1 MTRSELT
8 FSSRLA
14 SCPVAATRCPTLAV
28 SACRS
33 AGSTRTTGAGRFLK
47 KPVRQLRDFGA
58 SAPSTSLRRKV
69 SPSVLTSRQPVM
81 VTGAGTTI
89 PVEVVAGEAGVSGAA
104 GVGVGS
110 SCLGGS
116 AAVSVAAT
124 GASDFPDPVSRFVT
138 GFTVDLFGC
147 SLTARAVATMDAAGG
162 AALSTG
168 AAIGAGAIDGV
179 LGATATAGAIRS

>member
-1 MTRSELT
+1 
-8 FSSRLA
+8 
-14 SCPVAATRCPTLAV
+14 
-28 SACRS
+28 
-33 AGSTRTTGAGRFLK
+33 
-47 KPVRQLRDFGA
+47 
-58 SAPSTSLRRKV
+58 
-69 SPSVLTSRQPVM
+69 M

-104 GVGVGS
+104 GVGAGS

-116 AAVSVAAT
+116 AAVAVAAT
-124 GASDFPDPVSRFVT
+124 GASDFPDPVTRFVT

-162 AALSTG
+162 AALGTG

-179 LGATATAGAIRS
+179 LGATATAGSIRS